1 MRWDGWLFLIL
12 SWGGI
17 LVVTLTCFARILL
30 RR

>member
-1 MRWDGWLFLIL
+1 MRWDGWLFLAL

-17 LVVTLTCFARILL
+17 LAVTLYCFARILL